1 MRVES
6 QVFLGHSV
14 ILPESLRHAPLPD
27 PHDRAVDALGQILR
41 SEG

>member
-6 QVFLGHSV
+6 QVFLGYGA
-14 ILPESLRHAPLPD
+14 ILPQSLRHSPLPD
-27 PHDRAVDALGQILR
+27 PHDRAIDALGQILR